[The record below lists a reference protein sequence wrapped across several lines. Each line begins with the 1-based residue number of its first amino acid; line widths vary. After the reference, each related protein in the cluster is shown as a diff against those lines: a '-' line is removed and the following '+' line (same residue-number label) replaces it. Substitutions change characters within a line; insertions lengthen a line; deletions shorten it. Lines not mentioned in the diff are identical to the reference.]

1 MMRSKAGET
10 ESEGSRGDYRSDDG
24 SPVSEGLVTGGCTEG
39 QAPDCAVKKGRS
51 RKGQRDN
58 GGRARS
64 HGRIHGKAKSGREL
78 SREELLW
85 LLSLLEGEVQARD
98 EALAVLSA
106 EKVNSKTLER
116 RYGVGLPVK
125 PLRAA
130 LRGALHCRDG
140 GVQEDVYEPATVE
153 LERLSEKHR
162 QTHRTMLDQ
171 LLFAEQSNR
180 RTLRDLEDERRK
192 HSDYMDKSDDF
203 TQLLEHERERLKRV
217 VEQERSYQQ
226 RRESEHSSTQRRLQ
240 TETSQLRALALL
252 LAEERQGLCTQ
263 LARQAQTVA
272 EISWQLDQERNQ
284 TGEVTRA
291 LNEESTK
298 AQRLEADLE
307 EQTTRFYQEHE
318 EMTAKLATEEC
329 QSRHL
334 RQKMAGLAHK
344 IEELEESNRRLQRTD
359 EELRRAR
366 AEISE
371 LQQDRGSRD
380 GLAAELETL
389 RKRLLEME
397 CKDEEIQKTEIHC
410 KELKERLGEEEAR
423 GKDLG
428 QEVGRLNE
436 RLEEM
441 ARMEDGLNKGK
452 MDYESLRVS
461 FDKEQQVCKELGHE
475 LEVLRNRVK
484 ELEGIERRLGK
495 TEHSL
500 TEDLA
505 KLKSFALML
514 ADERQVTKEHL
525 QKQERKVEE
534 VTGRLKDEQLKLM
547 EVTEKLINE
556 SKKSLKLKSDFEEK
570 TTALIHEKEQLVGKL
585 RSEESKV
592 NELISKVGQM
602 KERLS
607 GQDRDQNGAMSHKPF
622 SLSTKV
628 SRTPVQDN
636 KVMELT
642 REVER
647 LQKRLKELEVIE
659 DDLLKT
665 EDEYDDLKRKYRN
678 EQDKA
683 QLLAQQLEEARLQ
696 ISRVKAFQR
705 VEMANGEEHELR
717 SRLRH
722 EEARADHLSS
732 EVQALKEKLHEMM
745 TTEERLT
752 QFQDNYTSLQ
762 QRLLREETRNQDLVV
777 ELESLSKEL
786 DRIKKYG
793 RALRPALN
801 GRKIIDVPVT
811 TAAVQTD
818 PAFLTNGEE
827 ENVSSFIKKTMQE
840 ENRIMNNLLHEGQA
854 LGERT
859 SMIGRYSSGGMH
871 HEISQRKSYTP
882 WSKRREMLHQNREGR
897 VQVNGHA
904 IPSGDM
910 VLSSR
915 QGQPLHIRVRPD
927 HVHNTAMLEIT
938 SPTGDDASYTTTTLI
953 PSSGLQKPR
962 ILFQTKSPSPASS
975 DGTARESSPL
985 SITSISHLG
994 SPDSSGSSSP
1004 ERSASPIQVIDIGH
1018 NHGILEETLE
1028 IGAGQQAV
1036 FHVSSEKAGLGRPR
1050 TFGSSH
1056 SSITTTDDNKIRIH
1070 LGSPRRRLVDG
1081 SVQGQGHVGEGGTP
1095 AITVF
1100 STEKKEVL
1108 STGTI
1113 LRRPGTTGA
1122 KSTTVSPS
1130 ISPASAGKMMSSITI
1145 TPSNGAVQLACE
1157 NSRATEGCTTSRTS
1171 SSTRIPV
1178 PRSMKLAKVSPMAS
1192 SAARLEPGQPVKI
1205 EFKKPHVSGGQLLG
1219 KN

>member
-1 MMRSKAGET
+1 MDHVQFLQKAFQIWMGPNWEIQH
-10 ESEGSRGDYRSDDG
+10 
-24 SPVSEGLVTGGCTEG
+24 VTNML
-39 QAPDCAVKKGRS
+39 KKIDICGR
-51 RKGQRDN
+51 
-58 GGRARS
+58 
-64 HGRIHGKAKSGREL
+64 
-78 SREELLW
+78 LW
-85 LLSLLEGEVQARD
+85 
-98 EALAVLSA
+98 
-106 EKVNSKTLER
+106 
-116 RYGVGLPVK
+116 Y
-125 PLRAA
+125 
-130 LRGALHCRDG
+130 
-140 GVQEDVYEPATVE
+140 
-153 LERLSEKHR
+153 
-162 QTHRTMLDQ
+162 
-171 LLFAEQSNR
+171 
-180 RTLRDLEDERRK
+180 
-192 HSDYMDKSDDF
+192 
-203 TQLLEHERERLKRV
+203 ERLKRV

-252 LAEERQGLCTQ
+252 LAEERQGLCTK
-263 LARQAQTVA
+263 LARQAQTVT

-307 EQTTRFYQEHE
+307 EQTTRFYQVKPLKTAHFYFTLYIHKYIQWSSLICLSNCFQIIINIKQCLILFLICSWQEHE

-366 AEISE
+366 AEIVE

-397 CKDEEIQKTEIHC
+397 CKDEEIQKTEIYC
-410 KELKERLGEEEAR
+410 KELKERLGEEEVR
-423 GKDLG
+423 GKELG

-436 RLEEM
+436 RLVEM
-441 ARMEDGLNKGK
+441 AKMEDCLNKSK

-461 FDKEQQVCKELGHE
+461 FDKEQQVCKELSHE

-484 ELEGIERRLGK
+484 ELEAIERRLSK

-525 QKQERKVEE
+525 QKQEQKLEE

-570 TTALIHEKEQLVGKL
+570 TTALINEKEQLIVKL

-592 NELISKVGQM
+592 NELTSKVGQM

-607 GQDRDQNGAMSHKPF
+607 GQDRDQNGATSRKPF
-622 SLSTKV
+622 SLSTKL

-642 REVER
+642 REMER

-665 EDEYDDLKRKYRN
+665 EDEYDDLKRKYRS

-683 QLLAQQLEEARLQ
+683 QLLSQQLEEARLQ
-696 ISRVKAFQR
+696 ISHVKAFQR
-705 VEMANGEEHELR
+705 VDMENGEEQELR
-717 SRLRH
+717 SRLKH

-840 ENRIMNNLLHEGQA
+840 ENRIMNNLLHERQA
-854 LGERT
+854 FSERT
-859 SMIGRYSSGGMH
+859 SMIGRFSSGGMH

-882 WSKRREMLHQNREGR
+882 WSKRREMLHQNRDGR
-897 VQVNGHA
+897 VQINGHA

-953 PSSGLQKPR
+953 PSSGLQKPS
-962 ILFQTKSPSPASS
+962 ISFQTRCPSPASC
-975 DGTARESSPL
+975 DGTTRESSPL

-1018 NHGILEETLE
+1018 NHGLLEETLE

-1036 FHVSSEKAGLGRPR
+1036 FHVSSDKACQGRPR
-1050 TFGSSH
+1050 AFGPSH

-1081 SVQGQGHVGEGGTP
+1081 SVQGPGHAGEGGTP

-1130 ISPASAGKMMSSITI
+1130 LSPASAGKMMSSITI

-1157 NSRATEGCTTSRTS
+1157 NSRATETCTTSRTS

-1192 SAARLEPGQPVKI
+1192 SATRLEPGQPVKI
-1205 EFKKPHVSGGQLLG
+1205 EFKKPHVSGGQLLS